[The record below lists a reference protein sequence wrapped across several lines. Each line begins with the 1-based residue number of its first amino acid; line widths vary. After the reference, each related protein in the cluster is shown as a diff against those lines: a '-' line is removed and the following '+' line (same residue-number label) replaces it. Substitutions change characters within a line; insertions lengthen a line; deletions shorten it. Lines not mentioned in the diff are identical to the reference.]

1 MYQHAGYC
9 SWPPQRGRADLWG
22 GVYLACGMRP
32 GRLSREDSEGT
43 SLPSFH
49 QPLVSHWSEITPWGV
64 NSPTV
69 LQKRNLSCSR
79 GIRGNAK
86 GGCRIQVA
94 FHRAHYRAVSLKLCW
109 VTFKKNF
116 PTYDG
121 QMIVWHA
128 RKMIY
133 LRNDIPKKPATY
145 TLSTTATEHV
155 SHSWRG
161 PEGSFM
167 AK

>member
-1 MYQHAGYC
+1 MLATVHDHHKEAEQIFEGVFTWHAACVQEGC
-9 SWPPQRGRADLWG
+9 LEKTVREPVCPASTNLWSPIGRRSPRGGLTLPQF
-22 GVYLACGMRP
+22 YK
-32 GRLSREDSEGT
+32 
-43 SLPSFH
+43 
-49 QPLVSHWSEITPWGV
+49 
-64 NSPTV
+64 
-69 LQKRNLSCSR
+69 KRNLSCSR

-109 VTFKKNF
+109 VTFKKKI

-133 LRNDIPKKPATY
+133 LRNDIPKKPTKY